1 MSAQERPGAPNSAQE
16 RPRVPRSAQESS
28 VGRRVGEASLRATW
42 AAVAPFTWGGGG
54 ARIWGRGSTGE
65 FVDACWKVGVRIQMP
80 KSQSDYKCLSL
91 KGVEVIGNT
100 SA

>member
-42 AAVAPFTWGGGG
+42 AAVAPFTWRGGGYVYGGGG
-54 ARIWGRGSTGE
+54 ALGNSWMHVGRW
-65 FVDACWKVGVRIQMP
+65 ACE
-80 KSQSDYKCLSL
+80 YKCLNL
-91 KGVEVIGNT
+91 NQTT